1 MLTPTGVT
9 VQNYIS
15 AINGDNPIHVRL
27 VFSSQGITLD
37 DQDID
42 ISKRLVLEDIMNG
55 DTDIAFGKAVM
66 KQLTVGILNSNR
78 VSSLVWTDEFDL
90 EIGVDINGTTNYVK
104 VGTFIGKQPQSI
116 NISKVINFTATDRM
130 VKFDT
135 LADEFFEAITY
146 PTTVQDIYDDL
157 CTFVGVTNV
166 SGNELA
172 NIMSRS
178 YAEAVFDMAG
188 YTCRDILSWIAE
200 ACGCYAK
207 INANGNV
214 QMVWFTDHTSDVSIA
229 DSYEFDFDCADDTID
244 AIDRLN
250 IKQVG
255 SDADVDYPDDT
266 GVNTYRIINNPFL
279 SVSDASDV
287 TTYIKPI
294 YDRLDAFGVYLP
306 SMVRC
311 VGNWLVETGDII
323 EADINGNTVSMP
335 VFARTLVFNGN
346 IEDTY
351 EATGNK
357 SRDVYASDSDKQ
369 KVLTAKQIELI
380 VGDKY
385 YERKSGITIDTN
397 GVRIFGSKELRIESG
412 GSIDIDSTNFKINS
426 TDGYMTSGKWTFN
439 DKGVSYYDVDEVNP
453 FQIGKWSERTQ
464 YAPGIYYNFQL
475 TPSLL
480 VGAPIVRFVTG
491 GKNQT
496 ISHEQVL
503 EFASRPAQDGHPGYG
518 TFAPRGR
525 MYLGGQGTSSFYG
538 ISVNNIHGA
547 WINGS
552 SSVTE
557 SIKIYTNTL
566 QLWADEDASHEQHYM
581 SACVEINR
589 YTPNGSSGER
599 LLRIRSGGNG
609 YSLNFIGDLTGNV
622 TGNCS
627 GSAGSVAWGN
637 VTNKPTVFYSGNYN
651 WWQAPAKQ
659 LTTYKYEGQDTTTY
673 KLPSTYCVVNV
684 YKESNSRGVA
694 TAIKWSNSTVGMW
707 LARLHDDTSSS
718 NFSSWVKVHT
728 EDDFKYNT
736 LIQTYTIGA
745 NLSSQKVVFSYTKDN
760 EYRNFIV
767 TWAQDVFLFTSVG
780 WDTSQ
785 TSITKTNLKGSNSM
799 TITKSYTTNKIVITF
814 TASTGTSVMSIV
826 PLTSMITLGCS
837 ITTQAK

>member
-229 DSYEFDFDCADDTID
+229 DSYEFDFDCADSNIT

-323 EADINGNTVSMP
+323 EADINGSTVSMP

-397 GVRIFGSKELRIESG
+397 GVRIFGSNELRIESG
-412 GSIDIDSTNFKINS
+412 GTFDVDSTNFKINS
-426 TDGYMTSGKWTFN
+426 EDGYMKSGKWSFN
-439 DKGVSYYDVDEVNP
+439 DKGFKYYDRDEVKP
-453 FQIGKWSERTQ
+453 FVIGKWSEREA

-475 TPSLL
+475 NPFLD
-480 VGAPIVRFVTG
+480 VGMPILRFVAG
-491 GKNQT
+491 GQNAS
-496 ISHEQVL
+496 INHEQVL
-503 EFASRPAQDGHPGYG
+503 QFFSHPPQDGHFAYG
-518 TFAPRGR
+518 TFSSRSGR
-525 MYLGGQGTSSFYG
+525 IYLGGHGQETFYG
-538 ISVNNIHGA
+538 VGTNAIYGPWVNSADPREGTIR
-547 WINGS
+547 
-552 SSVTE
+552 
-557 SIKIYTNTL
+557 IYPNTL
-566 QLWADEDASHEQHYM
+566 QLWADEDSSHEQHYL
-581 SACVEINR
+581 SGCVEINR
-589 YTPNGSSGER
+589 YTPNGSSGDR

-609 YSLNFIGDLTGNV
+609 YSLNFIGNLTGNV
-622 TGNCS
+622 TGNVTGSASLNVLKAGDTMSGDLTISKAGDTYVKVINSNTSCGLYLRSEYNGTHGVWSSGYWNGSAFS
-627 GSAGSVAWGN
+627 GSQKWLIYRGTDGN
-637 VTNKPTVFYSGNYN
+637 VTVNGNCTGT
-651 WWQAPAKQ
+651 A
-659 LTTYKYEGQDTTTY
+659 G
-673 KLPSTYCVVNV
+673 
-684 YKESNSRGVA
+684 GVA
-694 TAIKWSNSTVGMW
+694 WSN
-707 LARLHDDTSSS
+707 
-718 NFSSWVKVHT
+718 
-728 EDDFKYNT
+728 
-736 LIQTYTIGA
+736 
-745 NLSSQKVVFSYTKDN
+745 
-760 EYRNFIV
+760 V
-767 TWAQDVFLFTSVG
+767 TGKPSIIPFL
-780 WDTSQ
+780 
-785 TSITKTNLKGSNSM
+785 GS
-799 TITKSYTTNKIVITF
+799 
-814 TASTGTSVMSIV
+814 
-826 PLTSMITLGCS
+826 CS
-837 ITTQAK
+837 ITQVKLSNSATATYTTTATAWYWVVCYAIDGSHGIKIGSVDITYISSMLIPIKTGITVTVKGTSAAGTYLYKVT